1 MQIHYNAIVYF
12 LLDYTTRPPGLHTIR
27 KGDVGLSYPY
37 DAVRSC
43 QLGGEGGN
51 VKVYC
56 VSS

>member
-12 LLDYTTRPPGLHTIR
+12 LLDYTTPGCISIR

-43 QLGGEGGN
+43 QLGGEEGR
-51 VKVYC
+51 
-56 VSS
+56 